1 MLRQIGFPKKLIGRL
16 IAAYVLAAQLLDQP
30 VLMRA
35 MIALHSA
42 FGLRRAG
49 RDNTDAELGAHASK
63 LRKRRLPGLFLGFA
77 GGANIDVLPIRI
89 QRLRNALLFNP
100 SSQHVGRRPGGFLLH

>member
-63 LRKRRLPGLFLGFA
+63 LRQRRLPGLFLGFA

-100 SSQHVGRRPGGFLLH
+100 SSQHVGRRPGGFLLP